1 MKTHLKSQ
9 KTGSTNHFHFR
20 SRIPQDLIGH
30 FDGKR
35 EFQISLRSVSDKQTI
50 LVSLIIKN
58 RLQELFGEIRT
69 GMESLGSEEIKEILR
84 LEVRKQILHAHHV
97 HLDTNELSVD
107 LMLRGGDF
115 TWTDKDVL
123 EKTDF
128 SNFLSLIN

>member
-20 SRIPQDLIGH
+20 SWIPKDLVDH

-69 GMESLGSEEIKEILR
+69 GMESLGLEEIKEILR

-97 HLDTNELSVD
+97 HLDTNEFNPD
-107 LMLRGGDF
+107 
-115 TWTDKDVL
+115 
-123 EKTDF
+123 
-128 SNFLSLIN
+128 